1 MPNCIP
7 SNSPRKLNNKMGDCC
22 MHVGDV
28 ADDVLP
34 IETGHRLIYFHSVVE
49 CYVANKLIEKNNN

>member
-1 MPNCIP
+1 
-7 SNSPRKLNNKMGDCC
+7 

-49 CYVANKLIEKNNN
+49 CSVANKLIEKLATKNVGEKWR